1 MFVKNKITSF
11 LMPMKKY
18 IVAILLFFTTIIYS
32 QKTDKKN
39 SEYAPVE
46 ITKSDGTKMRV
57 LFKRVTLPGLSNFKQ
72 IFGGNQNTN
81 VKIEYK
87 TSENGSIEKMNS
99 KDIVSLKFLDKN
111 EDEVRAYER
120 LSIRMFDRNNVLKD
134 TKQVLYMP
142 QVYDGKISIYGE
154 ANFICQN
161 ISRAPSNRNNFI
173 NCEYAYSTFYL
184 KNNDENFAVTPLDIK
199 LFNVKR
205 SYDNFVNAFKA
216 AGKECPEFTKYLEAF
231 RKKMDDKEFE
241 KKIREDAISYRK
253 EVKKKSRELDL
264 SKEER
269 LNYVGEKLFFY
280 EAQFYIGIVKEY
292 EKNCPN

>member
-1 MFVKNKITSF
+1 
-11 LMPMKKY
+11 MKKY
-18 IVAILLFFTTIIYS
+18 LIVALVFFTAFAYS
-32 QKTDKKN
+32 QKTEKN
-39 SEYAPVE
+39 KDEYTPVE
-46 ITKSDGTKMRV
+46 ITKSNGSKMTV
-57 LFKRVTLPGLSNFKQ
+57 LFKRITLPRLSNFKEV
-72 IFGGNQNTN
+72 FGGSQNTN

-87 TSENGSIEKMNS
+87 TSENGTTEKINS
-99 KDIVSLKFLDKN
+99 KDIVMLKFLNKN
-111 EDEVRAYER
+111 HDEIAAYER
-120 LSIRMFDRNNVLKD
+120 LAIKQFDRNNQLKD

-154 ANFICQN
+154 ANFICQDV
-161 ISRAPSNRNNFI
+161 SRAPSNRNNNFI

-184 KNNDENFAVTPLDIK
+184 KNNAENFAVTPLDIK
-199 LFNVKR
+199 LFNMER

-216 AGKECPEFTKYLEAF
+216 AGKDCPEFTKYLEAF
-231 RKKMDDKEFE
+231 REKMDDKEFA
-241 KKIREDAISYRK
+241 KKMKEDAISYRK

-292 EKNCPN
+292 EKNFQN